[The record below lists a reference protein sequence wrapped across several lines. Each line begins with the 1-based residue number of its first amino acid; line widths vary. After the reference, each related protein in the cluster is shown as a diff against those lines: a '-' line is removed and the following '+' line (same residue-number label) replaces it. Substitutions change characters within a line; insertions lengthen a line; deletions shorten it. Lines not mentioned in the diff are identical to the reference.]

1 MQTIIILQDDS
12 MSKID
17 ISMSCVIPESF
28 DMPLNYAI
36 LMKRGTILK
45 LDKCMYI
52 HNSYFFCFFI
62 DRCSYEYGVV
72 TIT

>member
-1 MQTIIILQDDS
+1 MQIILQDDS

-36 LMKRGTILK
+36 LMKRGTILN
-45 LDKCMYI
+45 LNKCMCI
-52 HNSYFFCFFI
+52 HNSVFSAFLLI
-62 DRCSYEYGVV
+62 DVV
-72 TIT
+72 TSMV